1 MCVRLLL
8 SSLLLWMTGSSPSY
22 PSTCLGGK
30 WELHLPVQ
38 AITGAILSD
47 SILSCFSVW
56 LIIISTISVYGFA
69 THHLNLLKGGVCV
82 SCNFLCLQPILH
94 PGFSICTVHGS
105 FLHCGA
111 PLPSLVTNLLVWS
124 MSSLPSSSCQGNWC
138 SSTPTPSVVTC
149 YGSMAWTFGA
159 IELLQGTDVA
169 QHEQNTPLAWTKSG
183 LYMSRRV

>member
-94 PGFSICTVHGS
+94 PGF
-105 FLHCGA
+105 FNLH
-111 PLPSLVTNLLVWS
+111 STWFI
-124 MSSLPSSSCQGNWC
+124 SSLWRPFPIPCHK
-138 SSTPTPSVVTC
+138 ST
-149 YGSMAWTFGA
+149 SMVHVFAA
-159 IELLQGTDVA
+159 ILF
-169 QHEQNTPLAWTKSG
+169 
-183 LYMSRRV
+183 MSRELVFFNTYAKCCYMLWVNGMDIWCYRVATRYGCSTTWAKYALGMDKERLIYV